1 MTTSRFVFSTQKTID
16 LCYLKLVPDR
26 WQRKLFSE
34 RFLWPG
40 ITAHSN
46 SSPWPDAKSLRDDLS
61 TGTRDLKHWAENN
74 RLRLNLGKTKT
85 ML

>member
-26 WQRKLFSE
+26 WQRKLFSK

-40 ITAHSN
+40 ITAYFRK
-46 SSPWPDAKSLRDDLS
+46 PCLSLGAIIGPLVRES
-61 TGTRDLKHWAENN
+61 THARTI
-74 RLRLNLGKTKT
+74 
-85 ML
+85 